1 MKDKTDG
8 KEGGE
13 QLQAEGRVSAKDGDR
28 GGSRSSGNQEGRC
41 RETKVRMEVADG

>member
-1 MKDKTDG
+1 MKTMGDFQAGKRALKDKTDG

-28 GGSRSSGNQEGRC
+28 
-41 RETKVRMEVADG
+41 